1 MGSALSARDD
11 ARAVPPVVILTGA
24 TSGIGRATAIA
35 FARQGYRIGLI
46 ARGEDGLHATL
57 ADVQRSGGEGLILQA
72 DVSNAQELEAAAATA
87 AGRWGS
93 IDVWVNNAMVTVFSD
108 VSRLGADELRRVT
121 EVTYLGA
128 VWGTMAALKHMKR
141 RGRGVIVQVGSA
153 LAYRSIPLQA
163 AYCGAKSALRGFTD
177 SLRSELIHQG
187 SAIHVT
193 MVHLPA
199 VNTPQFDVAR
209 SRLPGR
215 PRPLGTIYQPE
226 IAAHAIVWASQHRR
240 RELWVGLSTEQAIL
254 GTRIAPGLLDRILA
268 RLGFDGQQ
276 SALPPAPQNN
286 LFNALPGDRGAHG
299 RFDAEAASRS
309 PHLWAATH
317 PKTYYAAIALAALCT
332 VRAFT
337 RRRRAT

>member
-1 MGSALSARDD
+1 MASEL
-11 ARAVPPVVILTGA
+11 AVPDAAIVTGA
-24 TSGIGRATAIA
+24 TSGVGRATAIA
-35 FARQGYRIGLI
+35 FARQGYRVGLI

-57 ADVQRSGGEGLILQA
+57 ADVQRAGGEGLILQA
-72 DVSNAQELEAAAATA
+72 DVSDAEEVEAAAAKA
-87 AGRWGS
+87 IARWGV

-108 VSRLGADELRRVT
+108 VAQLQPAELRRVT
-121 EVTYLGA
+121 EVTYLGS
-128 VWGTMAALKHMKR
+128 VWGTMAALRHMKR

-177 SLRSELIHQG
+177 SLRSELIHEG

-199 VNTPQFDVAR
+199 LNTPQFDVAR
-209 SRLPGR
+209 NRLSRR

-226 IAAHAIVWASQHRR
+226 IAARAIVWASEHRR
-240 RELWVGLSTEQAIL
+240 RELWVGLPTEQAIF

-268 RLGFDGQQ
+268 RIGINGQL
-276 SALPPAPQNN
+276 SELPPAPQDN
-286 LFNALPGDRGAHG
+286 LYRALRGDRGAHG
-299 RFDAEAASRS
+299 RFDASAKARS

-317 PKTYYAAIALAALCT
+317 PKTYYALIGAALTLAAMT
-332 VRAFT
+332 F
-337 RRRRAT
+337 RRRRGRA